1 MKKNIKLSLKLGL
14 GFSAI
19 LIMVLIL
26 LVINFSSMKLIQ
38 GRLENIVEQ
47 NVYKTKLLNDM
58 MDGVNQVAIRMRNVV
73 LLEDF
78 TAKQEQQKE
87 IEKQRTKYNKAS
99 EELEKTVSDSRG
111 IEFRA
116 NIKQAASKS
125 TQLTNIVVELGLK
138 NNIKEAT
145 QLLIKEAA
153 PANDNVRKAIEEYV
167 AYQNGKNVKDEEAA
181 QLAYKRGATISIS
194 IGICVFIIGI
204 LIAIFLTR
212 SITKPV
218 AQIIQE
224 LTGGANQVAAASEQ
238 LAASSEQLAEGSSEQ
253 AASIQETSSSLEETA
268 SAVEQNTEN
277 TRQAAR
283 LSSEA
288 KESADKGYE
297 EMKDMMESMA
307 EIKTSSDQISKIIK
321 VIDEIAFQTNILALN
336 AAIEAA
342 RAGDAGMGFAV
353 VADEVRKLAQR
364 SAQAA
369 KDTAVIIESNIELS
383 QKGVASAKKVN
394 ESLEEISIQIKKVHE
409 LMDEIVAASQEQTQG
424 IMQINKA
431 IAQMNQVIEE
441 NAGSAEESASASEE
455 LSSQAESMKE
465 IVKKL
470 AILVDGN
477 FKK

>member
-14 GFSAI
+14 GFAAI

-26 LVINFSSMKLIQ
+26 LVVNFSSMKSMEL
-38 GRLENIVEQ
+38 RLENIVEQ
-47 NVYKTKLLNDM
+47 NVYKTKLSNDM
-58 MDGVNQVAIRMRNVV
+58 IDAANEIAIRMRNVV

-87 IEKQRTKYNKAS
+87 IERQRVVYNKAS
-99 EELEKTVSDSRG
+99 EELEKIVSDNK
-111 IEFRA
+111 ETQLRA
-116 NIKQAASKS
+116 NIKQTASLS
-125 TQLTNIVVELGLK
+125 TQLTNKVINLGLQNK
-138 NNIKEAT
+138 VKEAT
-145 QLLIKEAA
+145 ELLVKEAA
-153 PANDNVRKAIEEYV
+153 PANDNVRKEMEKYV
-167 AYQNGKNVKDEEAA
+167 VYQNERNQIDKEEAS
-181 QLAYKRGATISIS
+181 LAYKRGYNITIA
-194 IGICVFIIGI
+194 IGICSFVIGV
-204 LIAIFLTR
+204 LIAVFLTR
-212 SITKPV
+212 GITKPV
-218 AQIIQE
+218 EQIIQE
-224 LTGGANQVAAASEQ
+224 LTGSANQVAAASGQ

-253 AASIQETSSSLEETA
+253 AASIQETSASLEETA
-268 SAVEQNTEN
+268 SAVKQNTEN
-277 TRQAAR
+277 TRQAAQ

-288 KESADKGYE
+288 KESADRGYE
-297 EMKDMMESMA
+297 EMKDMMEAMV

-394 ESLEEISIQIKKVHE
+394 ESLGEISIQIKKIHE
-409 LMDEIVAASQEQTQG
+409 IMDEIVAASKEQTQG

-431 IAQMNQVIEE
+431 IAQINQVIEE

-455 LSSQAESMKE
+455 LSSQAESVKE

-477 FKK
+477 SEK

>member
-14 GFSAI
+14 GFAAI

-26 LVINFSSMKLIQ
+26 LVINFSSMKSMEL
-38 GRLENIVEQ
+38 RLENIVEQ
-47 NVYKTKLLNDM
+47 NVYKTKLSNDM
-58 MDGVNQVAIRMRNVV
+58 IDAANEIAIRMRNVV

-87 IEKQRTKYNKAS
+87 IERQRVIYNKAS
-99 EELEKTVSDSRG
+99 EELEKIVADNKETQL
-111 IEFRA
+111 RA
-116 NIKQAASKS
+116 NIKQTANLS
-125 TQLTNIVVELGLK
+125 TQLTNKVINLGLQNK
-138 NNIKEAT
+138 VKEAT
-145 QLLIKEAA
+145 ELLVKEAA
-153 PANDNVRKAIEEYV
+153 PANDNVRKEMEKYV
-167 AYQNGKNVKDEEAA
+167 VYQNERNQIDKEEAS
-181 QLAYKRGATISIS
+181 LAYKRGYNITIA
-194 IGICVFIIGI
+194 IGICSFVIGV
-204 LIAIFLTR
+204 LIAVFLTR
-212 SITKPV
+212 GITKPV
-218 AQIIQE
+218 EQIIQE
-224 LTGGANQVAAASEQ
+224 LTGSANQVAAASVQ

-253 AASIQETSSSLEETA
+253 AASIQETSASLEETA
-268 SAVEQNTEN
+268 SAVKQNTEN
-277 TRQAAR
+277 TRQAAQ

-288 KESADKGYE
+288 KESADRGYE
-297 EMKDMMESMA
+297 EMKDMMEAMVK
-307 EIKTSSDQISKIIK
+307 IKTSSDQISKIIK

-383 QKGVASAKKVN
+383 KKGVASAKKVN
-394 ESLEEISIQIKKVHE
+394 ESLGEISIQIKKIHE
-409 LMDEIVAASQEQTQG
+409 LMDEIVAASKEQTQG

-455 LSSQAESMKE
+455 LSSQAENMKE

-470 AILVDGN
+470 AVLVDGN
-477 FKK
+477 SEK

>member
-14 GFSAI
+14 GFAAI

-26 LVINFSSMKLIQ
+26 LVINFSSMKSMEL
-38 GRLENIVEQ
+38 RLENIVEQ
-47 NVYKTKLLNDM
+47 NVYKTKLSNDM
-58 MDGVNQVAIRMRNVV
+58 IDAANEIAIRMRNVV

-87 IEKQRTKYNKAS
+87 IERQRVIYNKAS
-99 EELEKTVSDSRG
+99 EELEKIVADNKETQ
-111 IEFRA
+111 IRA
-116 NIKQAASKS
+116 NIKQTASLS
-125 TQLTNIVVELGLK
+125 TQLTNKVISLGLQNK
-138 NNIKEAT
+138 VKEAT
-145 QLLIKEAA
+145 ELLVKEAA
-153 PANDNVRKAIEEYV
+153 PANDNVRKEMEKYV
-167 AYQNGKNVKDEEAA
+167 VYQNERNQIDKEEAS
-181 QLAYKRGATISIS
+181 LAYKRGYNITIA
-194 IGICVFIIGI
+194 IGICSFVIGV
-204 LIAIFLTR
+204 LIAVFLTR
-212 SITKPV
+212 GITKPV
-218 AQIIQE
+218 EQIIQE
-224 LTGGANQVAAASEQ
+224 LTSSANQVAAASGQ

-253 AASIQETSSSLEETA
+253 AASIQETSASLEETA
-268 SAVEQNTEN
+268 SAVKQNTEN
-277 TRQAAR
+277 TRQAAQ

-297 EMKDMMESMA
+297 EMKDMMEAMV

-369 KDTAVIIESNIELS
+369 KGTAVIIESNIELS

-394 ESLEEISIQIKKVHE
+394 ESLREISIQIKKIHQ
-409 LMDEIVAASQEQTQG
+409 LMDEIVHASKEQTQG

-431 IAQMNQVIEE
+431 IAQMNQVI
-441 NAGSAEESASASEE
+441 
-455 LSSQAESMKE
+455 
-465 IVKKL
+465 
-470 AILVDGN
+470 
-477 FKK
+477 